1 MKEIKSVRGSEIQ
14 AVPIIVGKDT
24 VYIHTNIHTVDVE
37 NLDGSTHLQYEYDE
51 TQFNKDEFLVYL
63 YNQLLIAQQYATG
76 VHLDI
81 LSGKVG
87 V

>member
-1 MKEIKSVRGSEIQ
+1 MKEIKNVRGSAVQ

-37 NLDGSTHLQYEYDE
+37 NPDGTKHTEYEYDE

-63 YNQLLIAQQYATG
+63 YNQLLLAQQYATG